1 MLVQMYMC
9 NFAILLVVS
18 MKNKY
23 EEDLEMEEDHGGGQ
37 SVRGSQKPSEKLAN
51 CPTDGSWYAT
61 VGTYQQLV
69 CRGKAQL
76 QSERNHTG
84 EQTCD
89 QVVTLAPEPM
99 LVYEM

>member
-23 EEDLEMEEDHGGGQ
+23 EEDLEMEEGTICQGITEAIREVGQ
-37 SVRGSQKPSEKLAN
+37 LSNRR
-51 CPTDGSWYAT
+51 
-61 VGTYQQLV
+61 QLVV

-99 LVYEM
+99 PVYEM

>member
-23 EEDLEMEEDHGGGQ
+23 EEDLEMEEGTICQGITEAIREVGQ
-37 SVRGSQKPSEKLAN
+37 LSNRR
-51 CPTDGSWYAT
+51 
-61 VGTYQQLV
+61 QLV
-69 CRGKAQL
+69 CRVGYQGKAQL

-99 LVYEM
+99 PVYEM